1 MSAVHYD
8 SYTEARA
15 NLKDMLDAAERGR
28 VATLGDEQHNRHLH
42 WHVAAGDGVA
52 RFITSEEQA

>member
-15 NLKDMLDAAERGR
+15 HLKDLLDAAETGSSRYG
-28 VATLGDEQHNRHLH
+28 
-42 WHVAAGDGVA
+42 
-52 RFITSEEQA
+52 SP